1 MKQLVVAV
9 ALLAALG
16 FGLPATAKEA
26 PKSIEGVTKVDAAA
40 AKALWD
46 KGAKFID
53 VRTPDLWEAGRIPGA
68 VLLELFSDY
77 NEPALLKAAA
87 KNEEVVIY
95 CMGPG

>member
-26 PKSIEGVTKVDAAA
+26 PESIAGVTKVDAAT
-40 AKALWD
+40 AKALWE
-46 KGAKFID
+46 KGAKFVD
-53 VRTPDLWEAGRIPGA
+53 VRTADLWEAGRIPGA
-68 VLLELFSDY
+68 VLLELFTDF
-77 NEPALLKAAA
+77 NEPTLQKVAS
-87 KNEEVVIY
+87 KNDEVVIY